1 MNKEEI
7 QEFGFALGEEWKGN
21 NYYVYPIIHRFNTFF
36 VFSIFMLFIFG
47 IAFIFACLAKMLFYL
62 LAGKVKLIFDK
73 STYTQG
79 FNGDDSPLLDAI
91 KDIREAFSDDS
102 WCQWYEVRSKQ
113 ELTYEELRKTIRE
126 NKDWEHTVIE
136 VKKPQK

>member
-47 IAFIFACLAKMLFYL
+47 IAFIFACLAKMLFSYSL
-62 LAGKVKLIFDK
+62 DK
-73 STYTQG
+73 
-79 FNGDDSPLLDAI
+79 
-91 KDIREAFSDDS
+91 
-102 WCQWYEVRSKQ
+102 
-113 ELTYEELRKTIRE
+113 
-126 NKDWEHTVIE
+126 
-136 VKKPQK
+136 

>member
-1 MNKEEI
+1 
-7 QEFGFALGEEWKGN
+7 
-21 NYYVYPIIHRFNTFF
+21 
-36 VFSIFMLFIFG
+36 MLFIFG

-62 LAGKVKLIFDK
+62 LAGKVKMIFDK
-73 STYTQG
+73 DTYTQG
-79 FNGDDSPLLDAI
+79 LNGEDNSLLDAI
-91 KDIREAFSDDS
+91 KDVWKTFSDDS